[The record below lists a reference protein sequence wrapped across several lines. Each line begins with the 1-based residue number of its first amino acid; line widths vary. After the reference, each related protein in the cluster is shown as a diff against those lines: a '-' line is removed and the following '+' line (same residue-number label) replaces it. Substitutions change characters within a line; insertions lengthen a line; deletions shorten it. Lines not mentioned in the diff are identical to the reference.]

1 MAATVTAYNAPYGL
15 DHTQTRVYL
24 HGSLAFTTQ
33 TYTPG
38 GILPTWGTI
47 KDVSGQIVLLDSLNV
62 NPDTVW
68 IQSVSG
74 SGFQYQYIKNTGK
87 IEIFGS
93 GSGTANSPAA
103 VELTAIT
110 LPAGVL
116 SDVIEV
122 ELEWV
127 KA

>member
-1 MAATVTAYNAPYGL
+1 MAATVSAYNAPYGL

-24 HGSLAFTTQ
+24 HGSLVFTTQ

-38 GILPTWGTI
+38 GILPNWGTI
-47 KDVSGQIVLLDSLNV
+47 KDASGQIVLLDSLNV

-74 SGFQYQYIKNTGK
+74 SGFQYSYVKSTGK

-93 GSGTANSPAA
+93 GSGVANSPAS

-110 LPAGVL
+110 IPAAVL
-116 SDVIEV
+116 NDVIEF
-122 ELEWV
+122 EAEWV